1 MAPILFIDLGPRIL
15 RAMLRG
21 KRKVTP
27 NPAKREK
34 VKAARKQ
41 RNKQK
46 QRGK

>member
-1 MAPILFIDLGPRIL
+1 MAPVLFIDLGPRIL
-15 RAMLRG
+15 RAMLHG

-27 NPAKREK
+27 NPAKRAN

-41 RNKQK
+41 RRKQK